1 MKRDIFNAIAD
12 PTRRNILM
20 SLTAEPQNIN
30 ALAKKYDMTRQA
42 VSLHVKYLQECG
54 VIRIEQQGRERY
66 CQIELQKMVEIKEW
80 LKPFIDLWEARF
92 SELDKVLLTMKNE
105 NQSK

>member
-1 MKRDIFNAIAD
+1 
-12 PTRRNILM
+12 M